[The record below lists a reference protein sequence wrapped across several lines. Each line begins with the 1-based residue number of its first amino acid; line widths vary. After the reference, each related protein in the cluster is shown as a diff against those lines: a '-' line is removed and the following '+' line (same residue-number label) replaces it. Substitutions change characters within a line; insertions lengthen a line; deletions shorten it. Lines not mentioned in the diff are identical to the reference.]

1 MNDLTE
7 GRPWPLLRRFALPL
21 LLSTALQQLY
31 YIADSVIIGQH
42 TGAAGLAAI
51 GAAYP
56 ITLFFLAVAT
66 GSAMGISVVASQ
78 LFGAK
83 RMGEL
88 KTSVYTALISMLG
101 LGILL
106 TVLGAGLSGPLL
118 QWLNARGEVYTGGRA
133 YLAIYSAGLVPMLVY
148 NAANAVFTGLGD
160 SRRPLLFLLFSSVLN
175 VLLDLLTVA
184 VLRWGII
191 GAAWATTFSQLM
203 AAMLAVFVLI
213 KRTRSLHTE
222 EPVKVFDNSIF
233 VNMCRIAVPS
243 IFQQACVALAHTIVQ
258 SLVNTYSVS
267 VVAGY
272 EAASKIHNF
281 AYMSFNTM
289 GTALSSF
296 AAQNYGAGR
305 GDRVKAG
312 FLTGTLM
319 CFCLTV
325 AVVLIFQ
332 LLPRQLMGLFVDP
345 ASEAQVVETGVRF
358 MRIIS
363 PDYLIICFII
373 TFGGLFRGVGK
384 IMYFFLVTVWDF
396 TVRVVMCF
404 VLTKALDSYTGL
416 FWAWYF
422 GSVAD
427 VIPCYILYKRMDFS
441 GGRLPAKP

>member
-1 MNDLTE
+1 MNDLTV

-31 YIADSVIIGQH
+31 YIADSVILGQY
-42 TGAAGLAAI
+42 TGSAGLAAI

-78 LFGAK
+78 LYGAK
-83 RMGEL
+83 CMGEL
-88 KTSVYTALISMLG
+88 KTSIYTALLSMAA
-101 LGILL
+101 
-106 TVLGAGLSGPLL
+106 LGAILTALGVGLAGPLL
-118 QWLNARGEVYTGGRA
+118 RWLNATGEVYTGGRA

-148 NAANAVFTGLGD
+148 NASNAVFTGLGD

-175 VLLDLLTVA
+175 VLLDLLAVA
-184 VLRWGII
+184 VLRWGIV
-191 GAAWATTFSQLM
+191 GAAWATTFSQL
-203 AAMLAVFVLI
+203 AAALLAAAVLLR
-213 KRTRSLHTE
+213 RTREINTE
-222 EPVKVFDNSIF
+222 EKNGFFDKTLFKS
-233 VNMCRIAVPS
+233 MCRIAVPS

-305 GDRVKAG
+305 GDRVREG
-312 FLTGTLM
+312 FRTGTLM

-325 AVVLIFQ
+325 VVVLIFQ

-345 ASEAQVVETGVRF
+345 GQEAEVIETGVKY

-384 IMYFFLVTVWDF
+384 IMWFFLVTVWDF

-427 VIPCYILYKRMDFS
+427 VIPCFILYKRMNFS
-441 GGRLPAKP
+441 KPPRLEL

>member
-1 MNDLTE
+1 MNDLTV

-31 YIADSVIIGQH
+31 YIADSVILGQY
-42 TGAAGLAAI
+42 TGSAGLAAI

-78 LFGAK
+78 LYGAK

-88 KTSVYTALISMLG
+88 KTSIYTALLSMAGLG
-101 LGILL
+101 LLL
-106 TVLGAGLSGPLL
+106 TALGVGLAGPLL
-118 QWLNARGEVYTGGRA
+118 RWLNAKGEVYTGGRA
-133 YLAIYSAGLVPMLVY
+133 YLMIYSAGLVPMLVY
-148 NAANAVFTGLGD
+148 NASNAVFTGLGD

-175 VLLDLLTVA
+175 VLLDLLAVA
-184 VLRWGII
+184 LLRWGIV
-191 GAAWATTFSQLM
+191 GAAWATTFSQL
-203 AAMLAVFVLI
+203 AAALLAALVLLR
-213 KRTRSLHTE
+213 RTREIHTE
-222 EPVKVFDNSIF
+222 EKTRYFDKTLFSG
-233 VNMCRIAVPS
+233 MCRIAVPS

-296 AAQNYGAGR
+296 AAQNYGAGK
-305 GDRVKAG
+305 GERVKQG
-312 FLTGTLM
+312 FRTGTLM

-325 AVVLIFQ
+325 LVVLIFQ

-345 ASEAQVVETGVRF
+345 GREAEVIETGVKY

-384 IMYFFLVTVWDF
+384 IMWFFLVTVWDF

-416 FWAWYF
+416 FWAWYY
-422 GSVAD
+422 GSIAD
-427 VIPCYILYKRMDFS
+427 VIPCFILYKRMKFS
-441 GGRLPAKP
+441 KNERLSA

>member
-1 MNDLTE
+1 MNDLTV
-7 GRPWPLLRRFALPL
+7 GKPWTLLRRFALPL

-31 YIADSVIIGQH
+31 YIADSVILGQY
-42 TGAAGLAAI
+42 TGSAGLAAI

-78 LFGAK
+78 LYGAK
-83 RMGEL
+83 RMDDL
-88 KTSVYTALISMLG
+88 KTSIYTALLSMGG
-101 LGILL
+101 LGVIL
-106 TVLGAGLSGPLL
+106 TALGVGLASPLL
-118 QWLNARGEVYTGGRA
+118 RWLNATGEVYTGGRA
-133 YLAIYSAGLVPMLVY
+133 YLAIYSAGLIPMLIY
-148 NAANAVFTGLGD
+148 NASNAVFTGLGD
-160 SRRPLLFLLFSSVLN
+160 SRRPLLFLLFSSILN
-175 VLLDLLTVA
+175 VLLDLLAVA

-191 GAAWATTFSQLM
+191 GAAWATTFSQL
-203 AAMLAVFVLI
+203 AAALLAALVLLR
-213 KRTRSLHTE
+213 RTREIKTE
-222 EPVKVFDNSIF
+222 ARAKAFDRALFGS
-233 VNMCRIAVPS
+233 MCRIAVPS

-305 GDRVKAG
+305 GDRVKEG
-312 FLTGTLM
+312 FRTGTLM

-325 AVVLIFQ
+325 VVVLIFQ

-345 ASEAQVVETGVRF
+345 GQEAEVVETGIRY

-384 IMYFFLVTVWDF
+384 IIDFFLVTVWDF

-404 VLTKALDSYTGL
+404 VLTKVLNSYTGL

-427 VIPCYILYKRMDFS
+427 VIPCYIIYKRMDFS
-441 GGRLPAKP
+441 RGERRKA

>member
-1 MNDLTE
+1 MNDLTV
-7 GRPWPLLRRFALPL
+7 GRPWTLLRRFALPL

-31 YIADSVIIGQH
+31 YIADSVILGQY
-42 TGAAGLAAI
+42 TGSAGLAAI

-78 LFGAK
+78 LYGAK
-83 RMGEL
+83 RMDAL
-88 KTSVYTALISMLG
+88 KTSIYTALISMGG
-101 LGILL
+101 LGFIL
-106 TVLGAGLSGPLL
+106 TALGVGLASPLL
-118 QWLNARGEVYTGGRA
+118 RWLNATGEVYTGGRA
-133 YLAIYSAGLVPMLVY
+133 YLAIYSAGLIPMLIY
-148 NAANAVFTGLGD
+148 NASNAVFTGLGD

-175 VLLDLLTVA
+175 VLLDLLAVA
-184 VLRWGII
+184 VLGWGII
-191 GAAWATTFSQLM
+191 GAAWATTFSQL
-203 AAMLAVFVLI
+203 AAAALAVVVLLR
-213 KRTRSLHTE
+213 RTREIETE
-222 EPVKVFDNSIF
+222 ERTKAFDRTLFGS
-233 VNMCRIAVPS
+233 MCRIAVPS

-305 GDRVKAG
+305 GDRVKEG
-312 FLTGTLM
+312 FRTGTLM

-325 AVVLIFQ
+325 VVVLIFQ

-345 ASEAQVVETGVRF
+345 GQEAEVVETGIKY

-384 IMYFFLVTVWDF
+384 IMDFFLVTVWDF

-427 VIPCYILYKRMDFS
+427 VIPCFIIYKRMDFS
-441 GGRLPAKP
+441 KGERLKA

>member
-1 MNDLTE
+1 MNDLTV
-7 GRPWPLLRRFALPL
+7 GKPWPLLRRFALPL

-31 YIADSVIIGQH
+31 YIADSVILGQY
-42 TGAAGLAAI
+42 TGSAGLAAI

-78 LFGAK
+78 LYGAK
-83 RMGEL
+83 RMDDL
-88 KTSVYTALISMLG
+88 KTSIYTALLSMGG
-101 LGILL
+101 LGVIL
-106 TVLGAGLSGPLL
+106 TALGVGLASPLL
-118 QWLNARGEVYTGGRA
+118 RWLNATGEVYTGGRA
-133 YLAIYSAGLVPMLVY
+133 YLAIYSAGLIPMLIY
-148 NAANAVFTGLGD
+148 NASNAVFTGLGD
-160 SRRPLLFLLFSSVLN
+160 SRRPLLFLLFSSILN
-175 VLLDLLTVA
+175 VLLDLLAVA

-191 GAAWATTFSQLM
+191 GAAWATTFSQL
-203 AAMLAVFVLI
+203 AAALLAALVLLR
-213 KRTRSLHTE
+213 RTREIKTE
-222 EPVKVFDNSIF
+222 TRAKAFDRALFGS
-233 VNMCRIAVPS
+233 MCRIAVPS

-305 GDRVKAG
+305 GDRVKEG
-312 FLTGTLM
+312 FRTGTLM

-325 AVVLIFQ
+325 VVVLIFQ

-345 ASEAQVVETGVRF
+345 GQEAEVVETGIRY

-384 IMYFFLVTVWDF
+384 IMDFFLVTVWDF

-404 VLTKALDSYTGL
+404 VLTRVLNSYTGL

-427 VIPCYILYKRMDFS
+427 VIPCFIIYKRMDFS
-441 GGRLPAKP
+441 RGERRKA